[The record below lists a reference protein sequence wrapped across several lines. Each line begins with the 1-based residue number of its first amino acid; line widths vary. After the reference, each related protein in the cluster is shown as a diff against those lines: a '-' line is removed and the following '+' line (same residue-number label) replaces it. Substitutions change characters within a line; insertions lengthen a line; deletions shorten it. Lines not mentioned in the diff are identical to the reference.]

1 MKHKLAYMIMASA
14 MALALCTGCKD
25 DDEQLAAQVTL
36 AYDLT
41 LPVESGS
48 DMTRAGDPGIAEF
61 FERPQ
66 QLYLFIAAGD
76 PKTPAENNVYFYS
89 FPCSQSDWKRSADS
103 LVFLG
108 KFSKTVDWDPS
119 LPISADLK
127 LRAYIVASYDII
139 TTHVSI
145 GVNEYNRVTTPADF
159 TESKLLDLRFYAAAT
174 DGTYRLSLRDVYSTP
189 YNLQEGGIVKMAN
202 ADADRTGYYG
212 TVKSIAGTG
221 NAGLI
226 TFKDTLYHT
235 ASKVDFQW
243 NAANISQTNVM
254 QSAIVN
260 NAPRQGYLFRTA
272 QTANVGGTYSK
283 VLLANNTMTFVAD
296 DMNDYHLARYADATA
311 VSPTS
316 QWSGRAYTYLLPPG
330 DLVYTLTTSEGGST
344 QRSVTKPAGNG
355 TTNDIFA
362 AWYKLDFN
370 LLDAPAE

>member
-1 MKHKLAYMIMASA
+1 MIMATA
-14 MALALCTGCKD
+14 AVLAGFTACKD
-25 DDEQLAAQVTL
+25 DDEPQAAQMTL

-48 DMTRAGDPGIAEF
+48 DLTRVGDPGIAEF

-66 QLYLFIAAGD
+66 QLYLFLAEGD
-76 PKTPAENNVYFYS
+76 PQTPAQNDVYFYS
-89 FPCSQSDWKRSADS
+89 FPCNQSDWKRSADS
-103 LVFLG
+103 LVFQG

-119 LPISADLK
+119 VPISTDLK
-127 LRAYIVASYDII
+127 LRAYIVASYDIL

-189 YNLQEGGIVKMAN
+189 YNLADGGGIVKMAN
-202 ADADRTGYYG
+202 ADADRTDYYG
-212 TVKSIAGTG
+212 TVKSIAGAG

-226 TFKDTLYHT
+226 TVRDTLYHT

-243 NAANISQTNVM
+243 NAASVSQSNVM

-272 QTANVGGTYSK
+272 QTAGIDGTYSK
-283 VLLANNTMTFVAD
+283 VLLANNTISFVAD
-296 DMNDYHLARYADATA
+296 DMNDYHLAQYADATA

-316 QWSGRAYTYLLPPG
+316 QWSGRAYTYILPPG

-344 QRSVTKPAGNG
+344 QRSVTKPVGNG

-370 LLDAPAE
+370 LLAEPKE